1 MTCECDDCDRSPDV
15 ELDVLF
21 GVIDPAL
28 GELERG
34 GPIKIPSGTILLFL
48 IFCFFS
54 FEFSN
59 SHVLTIRL
67 QK

>member
-1 MTCECDDCDRSPDV
+1 MSLEDILCDCDCDSSPDV
-15 ELDVLF
+15 ELAILF

-48 IFCFFS
+48 IFSFFS
-54 FEFSN
+54 FGVVGREEDE
-59 SHVLTIRL
+59 
-67 QK
+67 